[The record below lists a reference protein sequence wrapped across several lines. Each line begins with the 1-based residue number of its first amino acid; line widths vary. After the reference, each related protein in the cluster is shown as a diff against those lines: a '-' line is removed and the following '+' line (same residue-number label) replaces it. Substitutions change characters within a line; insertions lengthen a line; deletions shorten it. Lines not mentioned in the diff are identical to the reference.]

1 MSIACQ
7 AAYLLAD
14 ESWWKMVRRVPR
26 HASSLKFGWRIAGLD
41 ESDLER
47 WVRGSEAA
55 KERKLLVPSPPACE
69 GQRSQRR
76 AAGPEAGGREIGGRM
91 TRREVAVEEVSVQR
105 EGGQKRSRQLGLHLR
120 QSRLA
125 LDGGDGCVPPFVF
138 FSMYLLAKAW
148 FRHRIELKAL

>member
-14 ESWWKMVRRVPR
+14 ESWWKMVSRVPR

-47 WVRGSEAA
+47 WVRGGSEAA

-105 EGGQKRSRQLGLHLR
+105 EGEQKRSRQLGLTYASPGLPLTAVTAACLLSTSSQCISLLR
-120 QSRLA
+120 RGL
-125 LDGGDGCVPPFVF
+125 G
-138 FSMYLLAKAW
+138 
-148 FRHRIELKAL
+148 IELS